1 MKQLKE
7 VSERMAKSVSLKLFI
22 VSVLVLLMLI
32 PMGMIKSLIRER
44 ETTSKEVISEVSD
57 SWGREQKII
66 GPYITVPYKTYEK
79 VDEKLFEYVNY
90 AHFLPEDLSMNG
102 TILPETRK
110 RGIYKVV
117 VYESSFT
124 IKGKFSPID
133 FSFTRANPE
142 DIIWD
147 EATINMGVSDMRGIQ
162 EAIVLESVKTNVE
175 LNPGIKTQDLV
186 NEGVSAKINLTE
198 GEEFVF
204 NLDIKINGSE
214 NLYFVPLG
222 KETNVTMNSTWAHP
236 SFNGVFL
243 PRDHTISEDGF
254 TANWK
259 VLHLNRPFPQQWSGK
274 KFKVTGSAFGVSLII
289 PVDHYQ
295 KSFRSAKYAIMFIAL
310 TFITFFFI
318 EIFNKKQ
325 IHAIHYLLVGF
336 ALVVFYSLL
345 VSLSEHISFDLSYL
359 ISSVAIVTLI
369 TSFGAGIF
377 KNRKQTLVLLSVLIV
392 LYTFLFTILQLM
404 EYSLLMGNIGLF
416 VVLAIVMFFARKI
429 KWSRN

>member
-1 MKQLKE
+1 MKQVKE
-7 VSERMAKSVSLKLFI
+7 VSERMARSVSLKLFI

-44 ETTSKEVISEVSD
+44 QKTSEGVINEVSN
-57 SWGREQKII
+57 SWGKEQKIT
-66 GPYITVPYKTYEK
+66 GPYITIPYKTYEK
-79 VDEKLFEYVNY
+79 VDEKIVEFIHY
-90 AHFLPEDLSMNG
+90 AHFLPDELSIDG

-110 RGIYKVV
+110 RGIYTVV
-117 VYESSFT
+117 VYESSFSMN
-124 IKGKFSPID
+124 GKFSPVD
-133 FSFTRANPE
+133 FSFTRANPG

-162 EAIVLESVKTNVE
+162 EAIVLKSGKISYE

-186 NEGVSAKINLTE
+186 KEGVSTEISLTE
-198 GEEFVF
+198 GNGFSF

-243 PRDHTISEDGF
+243 PREHTVSEDGF

-259 VLHLNRPFPQQWSGK
+259 VLHLNRPFPQKWTGNR
-274 KFKVTGSAFGVSLII
+274 FKVTDSVFGVSLII

-325 IHAIHYLLVGF
+325 IHVIHYLLVGF

-345 VSLSEHISFDLSYL
+345 VSLSEHLSFNLSYL
-359 ISSVAIVTLI
+359 ISSVAIVSLI
-369 TSFGAGIF
+369 TAFGAGLF

-416 VVLAIVMFFARKI
+416 IVLAIVMFFAKKI
-429 KWSRN
+429 KWNRN